1 VSEKSTAS
9 SPLSGD
15 RAVLVERYI
24 DALFE
29 LAEQGGGVE
38 AVVADMENL
47 RNLWD
52 ESPEWRFIASDP
64 RLNQDAVFAAAKR
77 VTEVAEVCKIT
88 ANFLLVIA
96 QNRRLNLLPM
106 LVEHFMDE
114 VSKRRGEYR
123 ADIRTARPL
132 TDTQRD
138 KLTTLLSA
146 AMGGQVRLEVVE
158 DSSIIGGLTVKIG
171 SQFVDASVKAKLDR
185 MERTLRETNASA

>member
-1 VSEKSTAS
+1 MLSPS
-9 SPLSGD
+9 S
-15 RAVLVERYI
+15 I
-24 DALFE
+24 T
-29 LAEQGGGVE
+29 
-38 AVVADMENL
+38 
-47 RNLWD
+47 
-52 ESPEWRFIASDP
+52 
-64 RLNQDAVFAAAKR
+64 AAKQ
-77 VTEVAEVCKIT
+77 VAGIAEVCKIT

-138 KLTTLLSA
+138 KLTALLSV

-185 MERTLRETNASA
+185 MERVLRETNASA